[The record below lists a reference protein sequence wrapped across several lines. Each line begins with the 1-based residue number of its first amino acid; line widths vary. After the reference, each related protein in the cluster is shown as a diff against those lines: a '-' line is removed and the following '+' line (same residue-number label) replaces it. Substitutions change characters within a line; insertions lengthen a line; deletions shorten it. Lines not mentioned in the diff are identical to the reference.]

1 LILDEKLKHLSEQ
14 QIEEVIRKYE
24 NKSIKLAEII
34 SDYKIDVKPAGLLKI
49 LPPVKTEN
57 SCIHCGCNLYH
68 EREGRTSY
76 NCNDVNKTMFCDNCG
91 HKENPKL
98 WGRIQQCECQNCVS
112 SRLRLIQEKRNLIKH
127 LYEEERSKISFHEM
141 EFRDQV
147 DLIYILLNNPNRNT
161 FEVASVKFDLI
172 DKKQWMRRLNR
183 LLDIKAISVSPNTE
197 ISAFKEDNFPYTV
210 FIDKAVYNINVS
222 FSDDTIDQIN
232 SNIYFSENISLE
244 ERLIVLKEYI
254 YTDAI
259 NRFSEF
265 LMERHL
271 ELNIADNA
279 NDRFIDLIDTI
290 SYTQLIS
297 LCIKVAKYFSDK
309 VVTGEMNKKA
319 ACNAALLNVSKFYD
333 NAIDNSW
340 ELHHLDYKYAG
351 EELRYYVEKILGKK
365 LSLLKMPI
373 SVDIIE
379 NADNIEKNYDRD
391 TKNYFQE

>member
-1 LILDEKLKHLSEQ
+1 
-14 QIEEVIRKYE
+14 
-24 NKSIKLAEII
+24 
-34 SDYKIDVKPAGLLKI
+34 
-49 LPPVKTEN
+49 
-57 SCIHCGCNLYH
+57 
-68 EREGRTSY
+68 
-76 NCNDVNKTMFCDNCG
+76 
-91 HKENPKL
+91 
-98 WGRIQQCECQNCVS
+98 
-112 SRLRLIQEKRNLIKH
+112 
-127 LYEEERSKISFHEM
+127 
-141 EFRDQV
+141 
-147 DLIYILLNNPNRNT
+147 LNNPKRNT

-210 FIDKAVYNINVS
+210 FIDKAVYNINVL

-232 SNIYFSENISLE
+232 SNIYFSEKISLE
-244 ERLIVLKEYI
+244 ERLIVFKEYI

-265 LMERHL
+265 LIERHL

-333 NAIDNSW
+333 NAIENSW